1 MKTVKTLLAGAVMMA
16 SATSMAA
23 TSDTLTVELV
33 IGNSLS
39 FDFTET
45 SVSIDPDATA
55 TTISST
61 DYIEGD
67 SSTAALESNVPYTVT
82 FSSANDWL
90 LCNTDGS
97 DCSVSSQ
104 QIPYGFVY
112 GSLDSSLNET
122 AITSSLTPA
131 GAQTV
136 ESGSSIVSLAT
147 ATTKN
152 RYVAP
157 YIEDG
162 DQDGVKAGTYQDV
175 ITGLIAA
182 Q

>member
-1 MKTVKTLLAGAVMMA
+1 MKNLQKSIAGALMLA
-16 SATSMAA
+16 SASTMAA
-23 TSDTLTVELV
+23 TSDTLTIELV
-33 IGNSLS
+33 ISNSLS

-55 TTISST
+55 TSISST

-82 FSSANDWL
+82 FSSANSWL

-97 DCSVSSQ
+97 DCSVASQ
-104 QIPYGFVY
+104 QIPYGFIY

-122 AITSSLTPA
+122 AITSSLTPS

-147 ATTKN
+147 PTTKN
-152 RYVAP
+152 RYVYP

-162 DQDGVKAGTYQDV
+162 DQDGIKSGTYQDV